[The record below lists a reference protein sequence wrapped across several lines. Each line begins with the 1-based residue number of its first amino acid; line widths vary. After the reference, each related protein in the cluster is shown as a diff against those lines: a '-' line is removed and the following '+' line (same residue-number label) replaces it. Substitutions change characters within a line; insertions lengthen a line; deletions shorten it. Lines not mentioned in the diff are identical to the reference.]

1 MTSRDETPDETPD
14 PHGPAFSYDTADKS
28 PTSGP
33 RGLPLWGYWLASAI
47 LATAG
52 IWLLARTGGTH
63 ESHDQAVHPMDRT
76 AQSSQQPPSRV
87 PATPVVTAAA
97 SAPASAK
104 PSTFPTSDPLAGAIP
119 DSLIQSYLDEA
130 HLTNVA
136 PATAAEARAAAWKDL
151 AADLQ
156 TGGWIKPHL
165 QASAITA
172 AGANTTAPTA
182 VDVVIIW
189 SAIDPAGQFIDR
201 RQNTVRLLRNA
212 PNTWTTDRIT

>member
-1 MTSRDETPDETPD
+1 MISRDETPDPRD
-14 PHGPAFSYDTADKS
+14 PARSNGTVAEPSAAEA
-28 PTSGP
+28 
-33 RGLPLWGYWLASAI
+33 RGVPPWIYWLASAI

-52 IWLLARTGGTH
+52 IWLLARTSATH
-63 ESHDQAVHPMDRT
+63 ESHDQPVQPSDRTT
-76 AQSSQQPPSRV
+76 AQSSQQPPSRM
-87 PATPVVTAAA
+87 PATPAATPTVTA
-97 SAPASAK
+97 PLSAK
-104 PSTFPTSDPLAGAIP
+104 PNTFPTSDPLAGAIP

-156 TGGWIKPHL
+156 TGGWTKPHL
-165 QASAITA
+165 QASATTA
-172 AGANTTAPTA
+172 AGANTNDPTA

-189 SAIDPAGQFIDR
+189 SATDPAGQFTDR
-201 RQNTVRLLRNA
+201 RQNTVRLLRTA